1 MIAPIFNQGGWRWSI
16 SRRRSSRFPRRT
28 RDFTEKEGMPFYVVS
43 RKILMRRV
51 PQDVEGLQND
61 EEREHTAVSPCVIVV
76 QPAAQPGI
84 LHRHPHAIAAEQ
96 CGGRPSHR
104 VGMTEAWLNRTPT
117 DVSDGTTPVS
127 RIADHIE
134 TLTIRDSLQKG
145 TRDLL

>member
-1 MIAPIFNQGGWRWSI
+1 
-16 SRRRSSRFPRRT
+16 
-28 RDFTEKEGMPFYVVS
+28 MPFYVVS
-43 RKILMRRV
+43 RKILMRSV

-96 CGGRPSHR
+96 CGGRPPHM